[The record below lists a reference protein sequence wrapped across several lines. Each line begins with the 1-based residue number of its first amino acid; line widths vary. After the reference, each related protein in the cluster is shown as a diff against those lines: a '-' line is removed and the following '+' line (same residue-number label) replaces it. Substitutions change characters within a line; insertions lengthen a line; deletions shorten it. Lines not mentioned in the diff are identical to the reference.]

1 MKDIKVS
8 LIALGCS
15 KNLIDAECMIKLL
28 MDDGF
33 TMTEDYTKAQV
44 VVINTCGF
52 IDSAVSEAINTILE
66 VADSKT
72 PNGNVEYIVVTG
84 CMPQRYSKDIL
95 KDLPEVDAVLGTSHY
110 QDICKVINSLINS
123 KENEV
128 VKNEYVSEA
137 GGIAHLTTDRYIS
150 TGSYAWLKIGEGCR
164 NKCTYCAIPLIRG
177 DFISRKMEDILA
189 EAENLV
195 NRGYKE
201 LILAAQDTT
210 NYGIDLYGERRLH
223 VLLNNLAK
231 IDGLELIRVMYGY
244 MDGLDDN
251 IINEFKNNP
260 KVAHYM
266 DIPIQHGDDKVLKAM
281 NRRDT
286 TDIITERLKKL
297 REAVPD
303 IVIRTTVMVGF
314 PGETEEAF
322 NNLKN
327 NLKKWKFDR
336 LGCFMFSPQEGTAA
350 YSMENQVPE
359 DVKQSRYDEIYQ
371 LQSEIAKENNQKR
384 LETVTSVRIDSI
396 SDDGIFYIGRSNSEA
411 PEVDPVIFV
420 VAGEKELEI
429 GQVYDVKIVDCSEY
443 DMTGVCL

>member
-1 MKDIKVS
+1 MKDVKVS
-8 LIALGCS
+8 LISLGCS

-28 MDDGF
+28 IDDGYI
-33 TMTEDYTKAQV
+33 MTEDYTDAKV

-52 IDSAVSEAINTILE
+52 IDSAVSEAINTILQ
-66 VADSKT
+66 VADSKV

-95 KDLPEVDAVLGTSHY
+95 KELPEVDAVLGTSHY
-110 QDICKVINSLINS
+110 QDICKVVNSLVYPQG
-123 KENEV
+123 EEV
-128 VKNEYVSEA
+128 INEYVSEA
-137 GGIAHLTTDRYIS
+137 GGIKHLTNDRYIS

-164 NKCTYCAIPLIRG
+164 NNCTYCAIPLIRG
-177 DFISRKMEDILA
+177 NFVSRKMEDIID
-189 EAENLV
+189 EANNLV
-195 NRGYKE
+195 SRGYKE

-231 IDGLELIRVMYGY
+231 IEGLELIRVMYGY

-266 DIPIQHGDDKVLKAM
+266 DIPIQHGDDSVLKAM

-286 TDIITERLKKL
+286 TEIITERLKKL

-314 PGETEEAF
+314 PGETDEAF

-350 YSMENQVPE
+350 YNMKNQIDE
-359 DVKQSRYDEIYQ
+359 EVKQQRYDEIYQ
-371 LQSEIAKENNQKR
+371 LQSEIAKESNKKR

-396 SDDGIFYIGRSNSEA
+396 SDDGIFYIGRSSSEA

-420 VAGEKELEI
+420 IAGEKELEI